1 MNKFAL
7 EKELEAIS
15 KEKKRSEEILR
26 ISKDKMAKS
35 LLESLNDVNS
45 IEYNAPVKM
54 KKSFS
59 MKFKEFTNRMK
70 IIFGFNQKT

>member
-1 MNKFAL
+1 
-7 EKELEAIS
+7 
-15 KEKKRSEEILR
+15 
-26 ISKDKMAKS
+26 MAKS
-35 LLESLNDVNS
+35 LLESLNDINS

-70 IIFGFNQKT
+70 IIFGFNKKHEFN